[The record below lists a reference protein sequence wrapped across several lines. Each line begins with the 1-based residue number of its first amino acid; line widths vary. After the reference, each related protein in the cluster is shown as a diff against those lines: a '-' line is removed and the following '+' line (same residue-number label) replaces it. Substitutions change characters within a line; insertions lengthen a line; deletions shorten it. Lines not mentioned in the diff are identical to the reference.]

1 VKKSNDHHPNR
12 RATKML
18 DHIRRRANR
27 LGYEFDLNREWILKA
42 LNQGKCSVTGIKFD
56 FQLGNGAD
64 VRNKFAPSIDRLD
77 SSKGYT
83 TDNCRVVI
91 YQYNVAK
98 GIWTDSDVLVMA
110 QALIENQSD
119 ENNTVIC

>member
-1 VKKSNDHHPNR
+1 LR
-12 RATKML
+12 RISYQQIIYSK
-18 DHIRRRANR
+18 
-27 LGYEFDLNREWILKA
+27 
-42 LNQGKCSVTGIKFD
+42 IKFD